1 VQGEWVGLTKSNPIL
16 RRFFVALPAIVCG
29 CSALPGSGPL
39 VTEVVSQEKSDHQL
53 GGYVVV
59 DIDERVAGISAA
71 QPRES
76 FKRVFPNTGPAP
88 DLRIGV
94 SDSVVVTIWEA
105 AAGGLFSASPT
116 LTGLSAGSRTATI
129 PEQVVARDGTI
140 EVPYAGRLKVA
151 GLRPGQVEQTIVKAL
166 TGKAIE
172 PQAVVTISK
181 NLSNTVTVGGEVGSG
196 TRIPL
201 STKGD
206 RILDAIA
213 AAGGIRIPAYDSFV
227 RLTRGQHTVSVAYN
241 ALLANPEENIYV
253 LPGDI
258 ITVVRDPQR
267 FTAFGGTGRN
277 ESIPFESSSITLEEA
292 IAKAGGLNDMRAD
305 PEGIFLL
312 RFEPTHVVAE
322 LAPGRGPPS
331 AGNLTP
337 VVYRLNLRDANSFF
351 LARSF
356 PMKDKDILY
365 VANSMSDPVQ
375 KFLGLV
381 GTVTSPVISGA
392 SVYAAMPK

>member
-1 VQGEWVGLTKSNPIL
+1 VQGEWAGLIRSKPIL
-16 RRFFVALPAIVCG
+16 RCLFVALPTIVCS

-39 VTEVVSQEKSDHQL
+39 AIDVVSQEKSDRQL

-59 DIDERVAGISAA
+59 DIDERVAGITGS

-172 PQAVVTISK
+172 PQAVVTISR

-196 TRIPL
+196 ARIPL

-241 ALLANPEENIYV
+241 ALLANPDENIYV

-277 ESIPFESSSITLEEA
+277 ESIPFESSGITLEEA
-292 IAKAGGLNDMRAD
+292 IAKAGGLNDVRAD

-312 RFEPTHVVAE
+312 RFEPTSVAAQ
-322 LAPGRGPPS
+322 LAPGRAPPS

-375 KFLGLV
+375 KFLSLV
-381 GTVTSPVISGA
+381 GTISSPVISGA